1 MFHYSSSA
9 LLSVLYLV
17 VANVVVIHTLVLHNN
32 RNKPDLSSMEGETKN
47 EEPMVALKAETVLAG
62 GAVNVVDA
70 ATSVIVAT
78 ESNNANNSQPKAGCT
93 LEVSDG
99 VAPNVPINTW
109 GNTDYRHFKL
119 RIGPNYDRN
128 KQKAPSGPP
137 LYEVFA
143 VDAFCTDKRID
154 NVTSRM
160 ELPDTSDL
168 EIANPHV
175 PPIFV
180 VQVQM
185 PSQPPSVFRSVED
198 GPGWA
203 LVLYFKM
210 TQETCNQLK
219 DLSTASAGVKLFA
232 TWCEKAPTDP
242 AWKAR
247 FKVLLPPPP
256 TPTPHTHTNTH
267 NYHHPSFFFLFF
279 EYLNHHFG
287 I

>member
-1 MFHYSSSA
+1 MQEDSSVAADGTTLFQRCEGTALTEPPTHSPVSAEESSTDVAASSS
-9 LLSVLYLV
+9 
-17 VANVVVIHTLVLHNN
+17 
-32 RNKPDLSSMEGETKN
+32 R
-47 EEPMVALKAETVLAG
+47 
-62 GAVNVVDA
+62 
-70 ATSVIVAT
+70 
-78 ESNNANNSQPKAGCT
+78 PKTGCT
-93 LEVSDG
+93 LPFTDG
-99 VAPNVPINTW
+99 VSPNVPTNSW
-109 GNTDYRHFKL
+109 GKTDHRHFKL

-137 LYEVFA
+137 LYEIFA

-154 NVTSRM
+154 DVTSRM

-168 EIANPHV
+168 DIANPHV

-185 PSQPPSVFRSVED
+185 PSEPPPSILRSVED

-210 TQETCNQLK
+210 TQETCNELK

-242 AWKAR
+242 AWKSR
-247 FKVLLPPPP
+247 FKV
-256 TPTPHTHTNTH
+256 N
-267 NYHHPSFFFLFF
+267 SKFL
-279 EYLNHHFG
+279 
-287 I
+287 